1 MSGHIQISLFH
12 VIFVGGMLL
21 LVILFHCLPLIVF
34 FTIFTAM
41 IVSARFAKGR
51 AFLSSTAICTTP
63 FFFGLLVVALY
74 FQIHQIEFE
83 SLDLLLFEMPFSF
96 KGSDWLKFAEFEDT
110 YKEPFYT
117 AISTL
122 YAIVVAL
129 ALVKG
134 LEDRDELN
142 KALSE
147 EAFHIRNVF
156 NYLKYFEPGNI
167 SGQTSTALT
176 RMRQIL
182 RAYAASITE
191 SPNLSKRSRRA
202 IDENRARI
210 DQCRQVILT
219 IKPADDD
226 DRIVYPE
233 IIKNIEQL
241 NILRTRRV
249 EGPNQSLSWYLI
261 CALWLMSAAL
271 ILPFL
276 AEPVCVDRQVAQKP
290 GVQAQAVASAT
301 KATPTPS
308 VAVKDM
314 APSQWLQSLV
324 ACSDGQQPSPGRYSQ
339 YYMIFIMVAFFSF
352 MMLMLHDIAT
362 PDKGFWKLDREP
374 FENLVRD
381 LDNDYPDLEGSMQAS
396 APVNP
401 TTSSG

>member
-21 LVILFHCLPLIVF
+21 LVILFHGLPLAVF
-34 FTIFTAM
+34 FTIFSVM
-41 IVSARFAKGR
+41 ILSACFAKGR

-74 FQIHQIEFE
+74 FQIHQIEFDK
-83 SLDLLLFEMPFSF
+83 LDLFLFEVPFAF

-147 EAFHIRNVF
+147 EAFHIRNIF

-167 SGQTSTALT
+167 GQETNSALT

-182 RAYAASITE
+182 RGYAASITD
-191 SPNLSKRSRRA
+191 SPNLSKRSRKA

-210 DQCRQVILT
+210 DQCRQVILN

-233 IIKNIEQL
+233 IIKNLEQL

-276 AEPVCVDRQVAQKP
+276 AEPVCIDQAAGAKSGVVSQSVAGAQ
-290 GVQAQAVASAT
+290 QAPAQSAT
-301 KATPTPS
+301 KVPAS
-308 VAVKDM
+308 DA
-314 APSQWLQSLV
+314 SNWLQSLV
-324 ACSDGQQPSPGRYSQ
+324 ACPNGQQPRPGRYSQ

-381 LDNDYPDLEGSMQAS
+381 LDADYGDAIAPTGSEPPGQA
-396 APVNP
+396 
-401 TTSSG
+401 

>member
-12 VIFVGGMLL
+12 IIFVGGMLL
-21 LVILFHCLPLIVF
+21 LVILFHGLPLTVF
-34 FTIFTAM
+34 WSIFAAM
-41 IVSARFAKGR
+41 IISACFARGR
-51 AFLSSTAICTTP
+51 AFLSTIAICTTP

-74 FQIHQIEFE
+74 FQIHQIEFD
-83 SLDLLLFEMPFSF
+83 SLKLPFVELPIAF

-134 LEDRDELN
+134 LEDRDDIN

-147 EAFHIRNVF
+147 EAFHIRNIF
-156 NYLKYFEPGNI
+156 NYLKYFEPGDVCE
-167 SGQTSTALT
+167 QTNSALS
-176 RMRQIL
+176 RMREIL
-182 RAYAASITE
+182 RSYAFSITN
-191 SPNLSKRSRRA
+191 SPNLSKRSRKD

-210 DQCRQVILT
+210 DQCRQVILN
-219 IKPADDD
+219 IKPADED

-233 IIKNIEQL
+233 IIKNLEQL

-261 CALWLMSAAL
+261 GALWFMSIAL

-276 AEPVCVDRQVAQKP
+276 AEPVCVDRAAGANTGAISQSVAGTQ
-290 GVQAQAVASAT
+290 QAPTPAAT
-301 KATPTPS
+301 KVPETDAST
-308 VAVKDM
+308 
-314 APSQWLQSLV
+314 WLQSLV
-324 ACSDGQQPSPGRYSQ
+324 SCAAGQQPSQGRYSQ

-381 LDNDYPDLEGSMQAS
+381 LDAEDAAMTDASNATAPD
-396 APVNP
+396 
-401 TTSSG
+401 

>member
-1 MSGHIQISLFH
+1 MSDHLQISLFH

-21 LVILFHCLPLIVF
+21 LVILFHGVPIEVF
-34 FTIFTAM
+34 WSLFGAM
-41 IVSARFAKGR
+41 VLSACFSRGR
-51 AFLSSTAICTTP
+51 AFLSTIAICTTP
-63 FFFGLLVVALY
+63 FFLGLLVVALY
-74 FQIHQIEFE
+74 FQIHQIEIK
-83 SLDLLLFEMPFSF
+83 SLELPFIELPIAF
-96 KGSDWLKFAEFEDT
+96 KASDWLRFAEFEDN

-134 LEDRDELN
+134 LEDRDEIN

-147 EAFHIRNVF
+147 EAFHIRNIF
-156 NYLKYFEPGNI
+156 NYLKYFEPEDVCDETN
-167 SGQTSTALT
+167 SALT
-176 RMRQIL
+176 RMRQVL
-182 RAYAASITE
+182 RSYAMSITR
-191 SPNLSKRSRRA
+191 SANLSKRSRKD

-210 DQCRQVILT
+210 DECRQVILN

-233 IIKNIEQL
+233 IIKNLEHL

-261 CALWLMSAAL
+261 CALWLMSMAL

-276 AEPVCVDRQVAQKP
+276 AEPVCVAQQTAANPGITSQPVAGARQ
-290 GVQAQAVASAT
+290 ASS
-301 KATPTPS
+301 PS
-308 VAVKDM
+308 STAMQDFD
-314 APSQWLQSLV
+314 ASDWLQSLV
-324 ACSDGQQPSPGRYSQ
+324 ACPDGLQPSQGRYSQ

-374 FENLVRD
+374 FANLVRD
-381 LDNDYPDLEGSMQAS
+381 LDDDEAAAANANATA
-396 APVNP
+396 AP
-401 TTSSG
+401 G